1 MYFNINKKLFSVGCS
16 FTAGT
21 DVKKENNYT
30 SELAKLLGWNPINY
44 GEPGHSNQYIF
55 RKVIELLKNWN
66 NNDILLIQ
74 WTSPVRDEIVT
85 NEGNLFTSPFN
96 DWCSYDFLYGTD
108 TEAAFTKLRTTKEEM
123 DKKIISKYQNK
134 VIDYSTNFFH
144 HEYQLNL
151 SFCFQYSLFGL
162 LEKLGVKYIM
172 FNGWDFEKGWEF
184 MKKKYNDKNLIHE
197 LTNEKYLKESFGDYT
212 NTINNQHPNTEAH
225 KIWADYL
232 YKKII
237 EFNYYTK
244 ENKFI

>member
-1 MYFNINKKLFSVGCS
+1 MYNMNKKIFSVGCS
-16 FTAGT
+16 FTSGT

-30 SELAKLLGWNPINY
+30 SELGKLLRWNVINH
-44 GEPGHSNQYIF
+44 GEAGHSNQYIF

-85 NEGNLFTSPFN
+85 KEGHLFTSPFS
-96 DWCSYDFLYGTD
+96 DWCSYQLLYKTD
-108 TEAAFTKLRTTKEEM
+108 LECELSKLRINKDEL
-123 DKKIISKYQNK
+123 DKKTISKYKDK
-134 VIDYSTNFFH
+134 VIEYSTNFFH

-172 FNGWDFEKGWEF
+172 FNGWNFESGWEF
-184 MKKKYNDKNLIHE
+184 MRKKHKDKNLIHE

-212 NTINNQHPNTEAH
+212 NTIENEHPDTNAH
-225 KIWADYL
+225 KMWADYL
-232 YKKII
+232 YQKII
-237 EFNYYTK
+237 ELNYYKKT
-244 ENKFI
+244 IL

>member
-1 MYFNINKKLFSVGCS
+1 MKVYSVGCS
-16 FTAGT
+16 FTSGT
-21 DVKKENNYT
+21 DVHPNHNYT
-30 SELAKLLGWNPINY
+30 SKLGKLLRWNPKNY

-74 WTSPVRDEIVT
+74 WTSPVRDEIIT
-85 NEGNLFTSPFN
+85 KDGHLFTSPFN
-96 DWCSYDFLYGTD
+96 DWCSYELLYGKD
-108 TEAAFTKLRTTKEEM
+108 TESTFIKLNTTKEEM

-184 MKKKYNDKNLIHE
+184 MRKKYNDKNLIHE

-212 NTINNQHPNTEAH
+212 NTPTNEHPNTEAH

-232 YKKII
+232 YEKII
-237 EFNYYTK
+237 ELNYYTK
-244 ENKFI
+244 TII